1 MGVYILRRTA
11 AAIPVLLV
19 VAVTTF
25 FITNLTPGDPV
36 RLIVGD
42 FATEAEVEAMRS
54 SLGLDRALP
63 VRFVEWIGRLLR
75 GDLGRSLF
83 LDVPVSQAI
92 LSRTEPT
99 LLLALMG
106 QMLGVVFGVPL
117 GVLAAVHHRR
127 LIDFGAITAALVGIS
142 VPSFLVGT
150 LLISFFAVGLRWF
163 PVAGYSSLAEV
174 GFGVVRYLALPAMT
188 LGLMQS
194 ALLARMTRSAVLE
207 ILPQDYIRTAKA
219 KGLARRLVLYKHVL
233 RNAAIP
239 IVTVFG
245 LSLAGLLAGTWVVE
259 AVFAIPGTGSLAI
272 TAILR
277 RDYPVI
283 QGSIIFV
290 AGIYVIVNFLIDI
303 SYAWLDPRLR
313 QR

>member
-1 MGVYILRRTA
+1 MATYVLRRTA

-36 RLIVGD
+36 RLMVGD
-42 FATEAEVEAMRS
+42 FATEAEVAAMRS
-54 SLGLDRALP
+54 SLGLDQPLP
-63 VRFVEWIGRLLR
+63 LRFVEWMTRLMR

-83 LDVPVSQAI
+83 LEMPVTQAI
-92 LSRTEPT
+92 LNRTEPT
-99 LLLALMG
+99 ILLALLG
-106 QMLGVVFGVPL
+106 QLLGAAFGIPM

-127 LIDFGAITAALVGIS
+127 LVDFGAIGAALIGIS
-142 VPSFLVGT
+142 IPSFLVGT
-150 LLISFFAVGLRWF
+150 LLVSVFSVGLRWF
-163 PVAGYSSLAEV
+163 PVAGYTPVAEI
-174 GFGVVRYLALPAMT
+174 GLGVLRYLALPAMT

-283 QGSIIFV
+283 QGSVIFV
-290 AGIYVIVNFLIDI
+290 AGIYLAINFLIDI

-313 QR
+313 ER